1 MKTSASGHH
10 YQVRFKD
17 LQGDKHEAIFYALDA
32 KNAQDL
38 AIEANEANEELRKR
52 PHLIISIL
60 ESEWELLVFFEIA
73 RMNRKN
79 SKFKTQLD
87 EAILEA
93 NTLHPHRWPRG
104 LISELA
110 KIHNTSPSSVFKR
123 RESLCGF
130 VRTNQGPIELESSI

>member
-1 MKTSASGHH
+1 MSASGHH

-17 LQGDKHEAIFYALDA
+17 LQGEIHEATVYALDA

-38 AIEANEANEELRKR
+38 AIEAHEELQKR
-52 PHLIISIL
+52 PHLITAIL
-60 ESEWELLVFFEIA
+60 EQEWKFLVFFKIA
-73 RMNRKN
+73 KMNRKN

-87 EAILEA
+87 VAILKA
-93 NTLHPHRWPRG
+93 NTHHPHRWPRG
-104 LISELA
+104 LLSELA

-130 VRTNQGPIELESSI
+130 VRTNQGPMEVESGM